1 MKSKMEQYAKGDFY
15 VEYPKVT
22 FSKSHLQL
30 KIEAGSVYTG
40 EIEVESTNGVPMK
53 MMVYDDAYLLRFEEH
68 SVIGKKGKIS
78 FSFDASKRRRGSVFE
93 GKIYIIGNGMEKY
106 IPYNIE
112 VVAPFIDADGVALED
127 LMKFSALAESNW
139 EKALEIFSSD
149 EFVKTLLRGNSEY
162 IQAYRSIQDS
172 KDLNQALEEFLVYI
186 HKKRAMMF
194 QVEHDRF
201 QFNFPKMRE
210 EHQLVLRKNTW
221 GYSKM
226 SVKTDA
232 KFILLHQSTICSMDG
247 QEDACVLSY
256 TLDPEFLNEEEAAS
270 GTIVFENTY
279 QRIEVAIL
287 IRKAEETSRI
297 LIHRDRDYHLE
308 KLEVSALIH
317 GYLNYRIGVLSL
329 EQFVEKTRKSLQALM
344 EYSPRVG
351 IYRLGMLHMSIL
363 AGREDAA
370 RQEIRRMEADMDKAM
385 QGPREH
391 CYYLYLKA
399 LLSKDTRQIVSACEE
414 IENSL
419 ANEKDKLFYFWLLIY
434 LDERYQKDKSWLFT
448 QIEGLYMGGYESPV
462 LALEICDLLNQEPL
476 LLKKLSKVEISA
488 IRFGLKNQYLS
499 KEAEEEF
506 LQLVV
511 REKTFRPSVFS
522 LLRMLYERDRKPEI
536 VKVMCSLL
544 IRGGKLEPRYHA
556 YYLEGIKCGYK
567 LVGIQE
573 NYLRSMNHAQYD
585 LIPDS
590 VLRYFNYKSFLTDS
604 EYAYLY
610 ANVIVNK
617 RQYLAQYEEYLPN
630 MEAFMREQIVKGNI
644 SDDLCVIYGEF
655 LRPQS
660 VTPNFASSLVHVIFK
675 RKLTV
680 ANNNIVAVVV
690 SHEELKD
697 EIVVPVVNHVAYI
710 DMITESAVVS
720 LVDKKQNRYVSTIP
734 YKLQKLVDESAYM
747 KILEQYAADDYH
759 YVLYQYYTRQA
770 YDPSDAGEV
779 NIARDMLSFHNIS
792 EETRQQA
799 LFGIVKYY
807 KEHLDM
813 DILASYLKR
822 VDVDYVAK
830 KDAIFYINCLL
841 QVGLYDNGY
850 EAIKRFG
857 YQGVEVDLLVRMVE
871 ALKTYSQYASDEVLL
886 GVANYIFRKG
896 QDTPEILSYLVD
908 SYQSGLKDMIRL
920 WKRASSRLN
929 RLETFEENIIC
940 ETLYTEQWNREV
952 FDVFARYVEK
962 KRRGMVI
969 KAFFKR
975 AAFAYLVEDTELPET
990 FFESLYQQIVTEDL
1004 ADDMCI
1010 AALLLYFSRQTKL
1023 EESEIAWV
1031 KLHLEAFVK
1040 RGILL
1045 PYFRSFKKYMK
1056 LPKDLFM
1063 MTYVV
1068 TKDKAGKEITFR
1080 YGIQVGVEKPE
1091 CKKEARMMEVLPGYY
1106 MKEFVLFHGENL
1118 LYEMPEENAPHTTVF
1133 ESEAMKAKGQ
1143 AEEYENRFEMLN
1155 SMLLNQEIGENQLL
1169 IDKIDKYMKLA
1180 AIVEENLQ
1188 ILD

>member
-1 MKSKMEQYAKGDFY
+1 MKSKVEQYAKGDFY

-30 KIEAGSVYTG
+30 KIEAGSIYTG
-40 EIEVESTNGVPMK
+40 VIEVESTNEIPMK
-53 MMVYDDAYLLRFEEH
+53 MMVYDDAYLLCFEEH

-78 FSFDASKRRRGSVFE
+78 FTFDATKRRRGATFE
-93 GKIYIIGNGMEKY
+93 GKIHIIGNGMEKQ

-112 VVAPFIDADGVALED
+112 VIAPFIDADGVALED

-139 EKALEIFSSD
+139 QKALDIFCSD
-149 EFVKTLLRGNSEY
+149 EFEKTLLRGNSEY
-162 IQAYRSIQDS
+162 IQAYRSIKDS

-201 QFNFPKMRE
+201 QFYFPKMRE
-210 EHQLVLRKNTW
+210 EHQLILRKNTW
-221 GYSKM
+221 GYSRM
-226 SVKTDA
+226 SVRTDA
-232 KFILLHQSTICSMDG
+232 KFIILHQTSVCSMDG
-247 QEDACVLSY
+247 QEDCSVLSY
-256 TLDPEFLNEEEAAS
+256 TLDPEFLNEKEAAS
-270 GTIVFENTY
+270 GTIILENAY

-297 LIHRDRDYHLE
+297 LVHRDRDYHLE
-308 KLEVSALIH
+308 KIEVSKLIH
-317 GYLNYRIGVLSL
+317 TYLDYRTGTLSL
-329 EQFVEKTRKSLQALM
+329 TQFVDKTRVSLQALI
-344 EYSPRVG
+344 EYKPMVG

-363 AGREDAA
+363 AGKEEAA

-385 QGPREH
+385 QGSREH

-399 LLSKDTRQIVSACEE
+399 LLSKDVRQIVSACED

-419 ANEKDKLFYFWLLIY
+419 AREKDKLFYFWLLIY
-434 LDERYQKDKSWLFT
+434 LDERYQKDKTWLFT
-448 QIEGLYMGGYESPV
+448 QIEGLYMGGYESPI

-476 LLKKLSKVEISA
+476 LLKKLTRVEISA
-488 IRFGLKNQYLS
+488 IRFGLKYNYLS

-506 LQLVV
+506 LQLVT
-511 REKTFRPSVFS
+511 REKKFRSSVFT
-522 LLRMLYERDRKPEI
+522 LLRMIYERDRKPEI

-544 IRGGKLEPRYHA
+544 IRGGKLDRRYHV

-567 LVGIQE
+567 IVGIQE
-573 NYLRSMNHAQYD
+573 NYLRSMDHTQYD

-590 VLRYFNYKSFLTDS
+590 VLRYFNYKSSLADS

-617 RQYLAQYEEYLPN
+617 RQYLGQYEEYLPN
-630 MEAFMREQIVKGNI
+630 MEAFMREQIIKGNI
-644 SDDLCVIYGEF
+644 NDDLCVIYGEF

-660 VTPNFASSLVHVIFK
+660 VTANFASSLVNVLFK

-690 SHEELKD
+690 SHEELK
-697 EIVVPVVNHVAYI
+697 EETVVPVVNHVAYI

-720 LVDKKQNRYVSTIP
+720 LVDKRQNRYVSTIP

-747 KILEQYAADDYH
+747 KILEQYGADDYH

-770 YDPSDAGEV
+770 YDASDAGDV
-779 NIARDMLSFHNIS
+779 NIARDMLSFRNIS
-792 EETRQQA
+792 EGTRQQA

-807 KEHLDM
+807 REHLDV

-822 VDVDYVAK
+822 VNADYVSK
-830 KDAIFYINCLL
+830 RDAVFYINCLL

-850 EAIKRFG
+850 EAVKRFG

-871 ALKTYSQYASDEVLL
+871 ALKNYSQYASDEVLL
-886 GVANYIFRKG
+886 AVANYIFRKG
-896 QDTPEILSYLVD
+896 HDTPEILSYLVD
-908 SYQSGLKDMIRL
+908 YYQGGLKDMIRL
-920 WKRASSRLN
+920 WKRASSRLS
-929 RLETFEENIIC
+929 RLDMLEENIIC
-940 ETLYTEQWNREV
+940 QTLYTEQWNREV

-962 KRRGMVI
+962 KRRGMVV

-975 AAFAYLVEDTELPET
+975 AAFAYLVEDTEFPET
-990 FFESLYQQIVTEDL
+990 FFESLYQQIVVEDL
-1004 ADDMCI
+1004 ADDMCV
-1010 AALLLYFSRQTKL
+1010 AAVLLYFSRQIKL
-1023 EESEIAWV
+1023 EESEIAWI
-1031 KLHLEAFVK
+1031 KLHVESFVK

-1068 TKDKAGKEITFR
+1068 TKDKAGKEITFH
-1080 YGIQVGVEKPE
+1080 YGIQVGVEKPA

-1106 MKEFVLFHGENL
+1106 TKEFVLFHGENL
-1118 LYEMPEENAPHTTVF
+1118 LYEMPEENVNHTTVF
-1133 ESEAMKAKGQ
+1133 ESEAMKSKGQ
-1143 AEEYENRFEMLN
+1143 TEEYENRFEMLN
-1155 SMLLNQEIGENQLL
+1155 SMLLNQEIGENQML

-1180 AIVEENLQ
+1180 TIVEENLQ